1 MPTKRISER
10 GHNTELD
17 KEFIDWL
24 GRGLH
29 YDWSKQ
35 KKIPSRLE
43 LLKSYNAAL
52 KKRVNWGDV
61 NKVEVHG
68 YLANAI
74 IEERH
79 KG

>member
-1 MPTKRISER
+1 MTNRHTSR
-10 GHNTELD
+10 NGHSTELE

-29 YDWSKQ
+29 YDWSKH

-43 LLKSYNAAL
+43 LLRDYVIAL

-61 NKVEVHG
+61 NKVEIHG

-74 IEERH
+74 IEERRNV
-79 KG
+79 